1 MDILSCRL
9 FYDWT
14 AQDCQ
19 QGFGTYYRQWSN
31 FRLTRGIYYYLK
43 IDEILGF
50 GVLYPSIEEIAESI
64 ARRDNVRIV
73 PTGIYALNMLG
84 LSTQVP
90 MNFVY
95 ISDGSRRNI
104 DLGEGKSIQFK
115 LTSPSNL
122 NRDII
127 APCTLHTFI

>member
-19 QGFGTYYRQWSN
+19 QGFGTSYRQWSN

-50 GVLYPSIEEIAESI
+50 GVLYPSIEEIAE
-64 ARRDNVRIV
+64 RNKHIV
-73 PTGIYALNMLG
+73 TYYNQ
-84 LSTQVP
+84 SVFKEKFHRTEH
-90 MNFVY
+90 NFVKLKCEY
-95 ISDGSRRNI
+95 EELKYDYEKLKKEYEHQKN
-104 DLGEGKSIQFK
+104 KSLFERIFNK
-115 LTSPSNL
+115 
-122 NRDII
+122 
-127 APCTLHTFI
+127 